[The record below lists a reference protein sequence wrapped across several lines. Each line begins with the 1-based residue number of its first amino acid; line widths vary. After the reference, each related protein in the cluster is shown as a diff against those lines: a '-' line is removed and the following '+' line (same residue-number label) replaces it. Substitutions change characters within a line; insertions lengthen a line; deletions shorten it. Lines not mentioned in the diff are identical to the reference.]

1 MVVVDYGLLLLL
13 WGIVLL
19 GNLSDWY
26 TTGHFD
32 VMIFSL
38 LTGLFVFLYLLFAYS
53 FSKAKIEVKE
63 DSLLC
68 DVNIFVLK
76 SVFSFVF
83 FSSASRFM
91 HTKFGDIQNVY
102 IGELGKAQEVI
113 KNSGSSQALGF
124 LSYYHDTTMSVA
136 PNSLMFVPKW
146 PVTKYMPVI
155 FVQTKNL
162 RDSFVI
168 SAKPFSRKGLRK
180 FVSILKAKAVTV
192 TTKSSWGLE

>member
-1 MVVVDYGLLLLL
+1 
-13 WGIVLL
+13 
-19 GNLSDWY
+19 
-26 TTGHFD
+26 
-32 VMIFSL
+32 
-38 LTGLFVFLYLLFAYS
+38 
-53 FSKAKIEVKE
+53 
-63 DSLLC
+63 
-68 DVNIFVLK
+68 
-76 SVFSFVF
+76 
-83 FSSASRFM
+83 M